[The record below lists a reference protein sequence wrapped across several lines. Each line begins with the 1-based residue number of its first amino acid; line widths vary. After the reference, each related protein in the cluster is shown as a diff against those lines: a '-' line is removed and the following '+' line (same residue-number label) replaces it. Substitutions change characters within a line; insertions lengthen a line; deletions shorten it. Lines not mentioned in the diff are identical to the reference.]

1 MQRLPVLF
9 TAPQGI
15 CSAKSTWKDK
25 AVVIGDRM
33 RVLREMVFCGGLLI
47 FAVMMLRVTFVSADR
62 AKDSKGSLKISLEEV
77 LSIGSLEDGALFQW
91 VGVVSDSQKFIYVT
105 DAMDYALKKF
115 DQEGKL
121 VKRAGGKGQGP
132 GEFSAP
138 RLLDCSDEYLFVS
151 EQYMPVIKVFDRDL
165 RHRYDIPLRAPVGDM
180 KVLADDLVAVV
191 VLTARRTSA
200 VLFCNQKGEVV
211 RKLEF
216 SGDAEGVLMDMVS
229 LDLDSQGNLY
239 LVYNF
244 ADRIEKYS
252 RSGKRVWSR
261 NLLGIK
267 KVERKKVSSF
277 VVPTEIVY
285 KDVALDGSGNIYV
298 LGGELSKKRSRDVY
312 VLSPEGE
319 HLATFTLPEASHCI
333 YIDAENFLYT
343 RANEGITLKKYR
355 MVLSREK

>member
-1 MQRLPVLF
+1 M
-9 TAPQGI
+9 
-15 CSAKSTWKDK
+15 
-25 AVVIGDRM
+25 IGDRM
-33 RVLREMVFCGGLLI
+33 RVLWEAVFCGNFLI
-47 FAVMMLRVTFVSADR
+47 FAVMMLVVPFLSAGGAR
-62 AKDSKGSLKISLEEV
+62 HSKQTLKISLEEV

-91 VGVVSDSQKFIYVT
+91 VGVVRDSQKFIYVT

-115 DQEGKL
+115 DSEGKL

-138 RLLDCSDEYLFVS
+138 RLLDCSEKYLFVT
-151 EQYMPVIKVFDRDL
+151 EQYMPVIKVFDKDL
-165 RHRYDIPLRAPVGDM
+165 RHRFDIPLRAPVGDM

-216 SGDAEGVLMDMVS
+216 SGDVESVLMDMVS
-229 LDLDSQGNLY
+229 LDLDAQGNLY
-239 LVYNF
+239 LAYNF

-252 RSGKRVWSR
+252 RSGKRMWSR

-285 KDVALDGSGNIYV
+285 KDIAMDGSGNVYV

-312 VLSPEGE
+312 VLSPDGK
-319 HLATFTLPEASHCI
+319 HLATFTLPESSHCI
-333 YIDAENFLYT
+333 YIDADKFLYT